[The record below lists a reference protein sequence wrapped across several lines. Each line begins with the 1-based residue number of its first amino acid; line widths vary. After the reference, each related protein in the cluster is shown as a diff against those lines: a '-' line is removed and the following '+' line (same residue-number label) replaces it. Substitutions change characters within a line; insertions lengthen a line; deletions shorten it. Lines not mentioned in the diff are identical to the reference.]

1 MEITKHQVGITECV
15 PLSALFMSF
24 DLREQSQVEF
34 GLKILQ
40 KSLNLNQI
48 QF

>member
-15 PLSALFMSF
+15 PSSALFISF
-24 DLREQSQVEF
+24 DIREQSQVEF

-40 KSLNLNQI
+40 K
-48 QF
+48 FVDEKV